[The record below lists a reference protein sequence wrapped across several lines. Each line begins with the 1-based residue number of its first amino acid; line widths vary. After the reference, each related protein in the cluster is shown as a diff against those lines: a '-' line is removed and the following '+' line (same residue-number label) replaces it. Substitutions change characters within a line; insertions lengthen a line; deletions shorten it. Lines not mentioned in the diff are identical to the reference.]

1 VNTGLKFSILVSAF
15 FLATV
20 LATGARSQSAL
31 APSAAEKSNSHAPV
45 AILAGRLIDV
55 RTGHVT
61 TNAYIVVEKDRIARI
76 GTAAPAGVRVIDLS
90 KYTVVPGLIDCHAH
104 LLGNPKDQSAMAGLH
119 MSSGQAAIWGVHNVT
134 IWLVEH
140 GFTALRDAGESDIGY
155 GQLALRNS
163 IEQGLIRGPRIVSA
177 GNFVSL
183 TGGHGDADLLAPD
196 KSLPRAPNIADTV
209 DQVSVAVRRD
219 IKFGADW
226 IKLMASGGVMDPISD
241 YTVQEL
247 SQEQMAKAVEIA
259 HRAGKKVMAH
269 AEGSE
274 GIKAAVRAGVDS
286 IEHGTVLDEEGA
298 KLMEQRGTWLVPTL
312 FCFQHDLETGLSQ
325 GRDPA
330 SFAKGV
336 AIIKEQG
343 PAFKRALDH
352 HLKIAYGL
360 DDDPDFVSKEFGAL
374 VRGGMTPIEA
384 LKAATIN
391 GAELMGRSKDI
402 GSIEP
407 GKYADIVAVDGDP
420 LSDIT
425 VMEKVIF
432 VMKGGEVYKAVAQ

>member
-1 VNTGLKFSILVSAF
+1 VKIIFRFLCLASTFLLALFLSAR
-15 FLATV
+15 AQT
-20 LATGARSQSAL
+20 TS
-31 APSAAEKSNSHAPV
+31 PSAEGKTFPTL
-45 AILAGRLIDV
+45 AILAGRLVDV
-55 RTGHVT
+55 RTGHVS

-76 GTAAPAGVRVIDLS
+76 DTAAPAGVKIIDLS

-104 LLGNPKDQSAMAGLH
+104 VLGNPKDQSSASPLR
-119 MSSGQAAIWGVHNVT
+119 MSSAQAAIWGVHSLT
-134 IWLVEH
+134 IWLDH
-140 GFTALRDAGESDIGY
+140 GFTALRDAGEPDIGY
-155 GQLALRNS
+155 GQLALRDS
-163 IEQGLIRGPRIVSA
+163 IERGLIRGPRMVSA
-177 GNFVSL
+177 GNFLSL
-183 TGGHGDADLLAPD
+183 TGGHGDIDLLAPD
-196 KSLPRAPNIADTV
+196 RSLPRAPNIADNV
-209 DQVSVAVRRD
+209 EQVGPAVRRD

-226 IKLMASGGVMDPISD
+226 IKLMATGGVMDPISN

-298 KLMEQRGTWLVPTL
+298 TLMEQHGTWLVPTL
-312 FCFQHDLETGLSQ
+312 FCFQHDMETGLSQ
-325 GRDPA
+325 GRDPV

-336 AIIKEQG
+336 AILKEQG

-352 HLKIAYGL
+352 HLKIAYGV
-360 DDDPDFVSKEFGAL
+360 DDDVDFVSKEFGAL

-384 LKAATIN
+384 LRAATIN
-391 GAELMGRSKDI
+391 GAELLGRSKDI
-402 GSIEP
+402 GAIEP

-425 VMEKVIF
+425 VMEKVTF
-432 VMKGGEVYKAVAQ
+432 VMKGGEVYKSAPQ

>member
-1 VNTGLKFSILVSAF
+1 VKTSLRFPILAGVF
-15 FLATV
+15 ILPTL
-20 LATGARSQSAL
+20 LATGARPQSA
-31 APSAAEKSNSHAPV
+31 PSSTPAKSNSPSTV

-61 TNAYIVVEKDRIARI
+61 TNEYIVVEKDRIERI
-76 GTAAPAGVRVIDLS
+76 VAAALPGMKLIDLS

-104 LLGNPKDQSAMAGLH
+104 LLGNPKDQSAMSGLR
-119 MSSGQAAIWGVHNVT
+119 MSSGQAVIWGVHNVT
-134 IWLVEH
+134 IWLDH
-140 GFTALRDAGESDIGY
+140 GFTALRDAGEADIGY

-163 IEQGLIRGPRIVSA
+163 IERELIRGPRIVSA

-183 TGGHGDADLLAPD
+183 TGGHGDAGLLAPD
-196 KSLPRAPNIADTV
+196 KSLPLAPNIADTV

-219 IKFGADW
+219 IKFGVDW
-226 IKLMASGGVMDPISD
+226 IKLMASGSVMDPISD

-298 KLMEQRGTWLVPTL
+298 KLMGQHGTWLVPTL
-312 FCFQHDLETGLSQ
+312 FCFQHDMETGLSQ

-343 PAFKRALDH
+343 R
-352 HLKIAYGL
+352 
-360 DDDPDFVSKEFGAL
+360 
-374 VRGGMTPIEA
+374 
-384 LKAATIN
+384 
-391 GAELMGRSKDI
+391 
-402 GSIEP
+402 
-407 GKYADIVAVDGDP
+407 P
-420 LSDIT
+420 LNARLI
-425 VMEKVIF
+425 II
-432 VMKGGEVYKAVAQ
+432 

>member
-1 VNTGLKFSILVSAF
+1 MILKNILPLCALLFAAISPAAAQQPAPA
-15 FLATV
+15 ATKV
-20 LATGARSQSAL
+20 I
-31 APSAAEKSNSHAPV
+31 H
-45 AILAGRLIDV
+45 AGRLIDV
-55 RTGHVT
+55 RTGKVT
-61 TNAYIVVEKDRIARI
+61 SNAYIIIEKDRVIRI
-76 GTAAPAGVRVIDLS
+76 VDSAPAGASVIDLS

-104 LLGNPKDQSAMAGLH
+104 VLGNMKDQSSTADLR
-119 MSSGQAAIWGVHNVT
+119 MSSAQAAIWGVYNLQT
-134 IWLVEH
+134 WLSH
-140 GFTALRDAGESDIGY
+140 GFTALRDAGEADTGY

-163 IEQGLIRGPRIVSA
+163 VERGLIKGPRMVSA

-183 TGGHGDADLLAPD
+183 TGGHGDADVLAPD
-196 KSLPRAPNIADTV
+196 KALARRPNIADTV
-209 DQVSVAVRRD
+209 DEVAVAVRRD
-219 IKFGADW
+219 IKYGADW
-226 IKLMASGGVMDPISD
+226 IKLMATGGVMDPISD

-247 SQEQMAKAVEIA
+247 SEAQMAKAVEVA

-269 AEGSE
+269 AEGTE

-325 GRDPA
+325 GRDPV

-352 HLKIAYGL
+352 HLKIAYGI
-360 DDDPDFVSKEFGAL
+360 DDDADFVSKEFGAL

-384 LKAATIN
+384 LRAATIN
-391 GAELMGRSKDI
+391 GAELLGREKEI
-402 GSIEP
+402 GTIEA

-420 LSDIT
+420 LADIT
-425 VMEKVIF
+425 VMEKVVF
-432 VMKGGEVYKAVAQ
+432 VMKGGEVYKSAAK

>member
-1 VNTGLKFSILVSAF
+1 MK
-15 FLATV
+15 
-20 LATGARSQSAL
+20 
-31 APSAAEKSNSHAPV
+31 
-45 AILAGRLIDV
+45 
-55 RTGHVT
+55 
-61 TNAYIVVEKDRIARI
+61 
-76 GTAAPAGVRVIDLS
+76 VIDLS

-104 LLGNPKDQSAMAGLH
+104 LLGDPKDQSSMSPLR
-119 MSSGQAAIWGVHNVT
+119 MSSAQAVIWGVHSLP
-134 IWLVEH
+134 IWLDH
-140 GFTALRDAGESDIGY
+140 GFTAIRDAGEPDAGY
-155 GQLALRNS
+155 GQLALRDS
-163 IEQGLIRGPRIVSA
+163 IEKGLIRGPRMVSA
-177 GNFVSL
+177 GNFVSV
-183 TGGHGDADLLAPD
+183 TGGHGDVDLLSPNQA
-196 KSLPRAPNIADTV
+196 LPRAPNIPDTV
-209 DQVSVAVRRD
+209 DEASRAVRRD

-226 IKLMASGGVMDPISD
+226 IKLMATGGVMDPISD

-247 SQEQMAKAVEIA
+247 SQEQMAKAVEMA

-298 KLMEQRGTWLVPTL
+298 KLMEQHGTWLVPTL
-312 FCFQHDLETGLSQ
+312 FCFQHDMETGLSQ

-336 AIIKEQG
+336 AILKEQG

-360 DDDPDFVSKEFGAL
+360 DDDVDFVSKEFGAL

-391 GAELMGRSKDI
+391 GAELLGRTKDI
-402 GSIEP
+402 GSIEA
-407 GKYADIVAVDGDP
+407 GKYADIVAVDGGP

-425 VMEKVIF
+425 VVEKVMF
-432 VMKGGEVYKAVAQ
+432 VMKGGEVYKPVAQ

>member
-1 VNTGLKFSILVSAF
+1 VKIIFRFLCLASTFLLALFLSAR
-15 FLATV
+15 AQT
-20 LATGARSQSAL
+20 TS
-31 APSAAEKSNSHAPV
+31 PSAEGKTFPTL
-45 AILAGRLIDV
+45 AILAGRLVDV
-55 RTGHVT
+55 RTGHVS
-61 TNAYIVVEKDRIARI
+61 TNAYIVVAKDRIARI
-76 GTAAPAGVRVIDLS
+76 DTAAPAGVKIIDLS

-104 LLGNPKDQSAMAGLH
+104 VLGNPKDQSSASPLR
-119 MSSGQAAIWGVHNVT
+119 MSSAQAAIWGVHSLT
-134 IWLVEH
+134 IWLDH
-140 GFTALRDAGESDIGY
+140 GFTALRDAGEPDIGY
-155 GQLALRNS
+155 GQLALRDS
-163 IEQGLIRGPRIVSA
+163 IERGLIRGPRMVSA
-177 GNFVSL
+177 GNFLSL
-183 TGGHGDADLLAPD
+183 TGGHGDIDLLAPD
-196 KSLPRAPNIADTV
+196 RSLPRAPNIADNV
-209 DQVSVAVRRD
+209 EQVGPAVRRD

-226 IKLMASGGVMDPISD
+226 IKLMATGGVMDPISN

-298 KLMEQRGTWLVPTL
+298 TLMEQHGTWLVPTL
-312 FCFQHDLETGLSQ
+312 FCFQHDMETGLSQ
-325 GRDPA
+325 GRDPV

-336 AIIKEQG
+336 AILKEQG

-352 HLKIAYGL
+352 HLKIAYGV
-360 DDDPDFVSKEFGAL
+360 DDDVDFVSKEFGAL

-384 LKAATIN
+384 LRAATIN
-391 GAELMGRSKDI
+391 GAELLGRSKDI
-402 GSIEP
+402 GAIEP

-425 VMEKVIF
+425 VMEKVTF
-432 VMKGGEVYKAVAQ
+432 VMKGGEVYKSAPQ